1 MKTAKIILVLLII
14 LAHETYAQQK
24 AFRIPDTLKTKSIDY
39 IIDRLDENED
49 DKLLDSIYVYTYL
62 LKSKATNDYDNTI
75 KAYNRVMH
83 KSPKETWLQYCDS
96 MLVVA
101 KKSKTDSLLGS
112 AYLTKGIVY
121 YSFKQEP
128 KALDNFIIADS
139 FISKSDNQYLKY
151 KTKYSI
157 AQIKYYLGYY
167 EEAISILK
175 ECAEYFR
182 NNEPGKPHLRTLHS
196 LSLCYIKTKRYD
208 LATATNDLGYREA
221 INIDEPSTIP
231 YFINSEGQ
239 NEYFRKNYSSA
250 IEKLQKSLAPIAKGN
265 DFANVSTTYF
275 YIGRSYWALG
285 EKDKAV
291 PYLKKVD
298 DYFKSENYMKEDLL
312 EAYDLLAKY
321 YEAKG
326 NQTAQLQYLT
336 GLLEAETFVNKN
348 FRYLAESISRKYDMK
363 KIIESTEELKRKLFF
378 RDKMDIIFG
387 VIFLIVTI
395 VLGYIICRQ
404 YQRRKQRKQ
413 KFKGIISHKDRI
425 ASPVAANEK
434 IVDGDLVIK
443 PEIVAAV
450 SKKLEKFEDSD
461 IFLDKDFNLNKMAAY
476 VDCNTRYTSRII
488 YETRKKKYI
497 EYVDDLRI
505 DFIVNRLK
513 TDNRYRNYT
522 IKALTEEAGF
532 KSPQKFKEA
541 FVKSTQLTPLY
552 FIREMKKQSSTQE
565 L

>member
-1 MKTAKIILVLLII
+1 MKTAKIIFVLLII
-14 LAHETYAQQK
+14 LAQETYAQQK
-24 AFRIPDTLKTKSIDY
+24 AFKIPDTLKSKSIDY
-39 IIDRLDENED
+39 VIDRLDENED
-49 DKLLDSIYVYTYL
+49 DKSLDSIYAYTYL
-62 LKSKATNDYDNTI
+62 LKSKAANDYDNTI
-75 KAYNRVMH
+75 KAYNTVMH
-83 KSPKETWLQYCDS
+83 KSPKEAWLQYCDS

-112 AYLTKGIVY
+112 AYLTRGIVY
-121 YSFKQEP
+121 YYFKQEP

-167 EEAISILK
+167 EEAISLLK
-175 ECAEYFR
+175 ECEVYFR
-182 NNEPGKPHLRTLHS
+182 INEPGKPHLRTLHS
-196 LSLCYIKTKRYD
+196 LSMCYIKTKRYD

-221 INIDEPSTIP
+221 IDVDEPSTIP
-231 YFINSEGQ
+231 YLTNSEGQ
-239 NEYFRKNYSSA
+239 NEYFRKNYRSA
-250 IEKLQKSLAPIAKGN
+250 IEKLQKSLAPITKGN
-265 DFANVSTTYF
+265 DFANVSTTNF

-285 EKDKAV
+285 EKEKAI

-298 DYFKSENYMKEDLL
+298 DYFKSENFMKEDLL
-312 EAYDLLAKY
+312 EAYDLLAQY

-326 NQTAQLQYLT
+326 NPTQQLKYLT
-336 GLLEAETFVNKN
+336 GLLKAETFVNKN
-348 FRYLAESISRKYDMK
+348 FRYLSDSISRKYDMK

-387 VIFLIVTI
+387 IIFLIVTL
-395 VLGYIICRQ
+395 VFGFIICRQ

-425 ASPVAANEK
+425 ASPVPANEK
-434 IVDGDLVIK
+434 IVDGDLIIK

-488 YETRKKKYI
+488 CETRKKKYI

-513 TDNRYRNYT
+513 TDNKYRNYT

-541 FVKSTQLTPLY
+541 FVKSTELTPLY
-552 FIREMKKQSSTQE
+552 FIRELKKQSTT
-565 L
+565 

>member
-1 MKTAKIILVLLII
+1 MKTVKIILVLLII
-14 LAHETYAQQK
+14 LTQETYAQQK
-24 AFRIPDTLKTKSIDY
+24 AFKIPDTLKSKSIDY
-39 IIDRLDENED
+39 VIDRLDENED
-49 DKLLDSIYVYTYL
+49 NKSLDSIYAYTYL
-62 LKSKATNDYDNTI
+62 LKSKAANDYDNTI
-75 KAYNRVMH
+75 KAYNTVMH
-83 KSPKETWLQYCDS
+83 KSPKDTWLQYCDS

-112 AYLTKGIVY
+112 AYLTRGIVY
-121 YSFKQEP
+121 YYFKQEP

-167 EEAISILK
+167 EEAISLLK
-175 ECAEYFR
+175 ECEIYFR
-182 NNEPGKPHLRTLHS
+182 LNEPGKPHLRTLHS
-196 LSLCYIKTKRYD
+196 LSMCYIKTKRYD

-221 INIDEPSTIP
+221 IDVDEPSTIP
-231 YFINSEGQ
+231 FFTNSEGQ
-239 NEYFRKNYSSA
+239 NEYFRKNYRSA

-265 DFANVSTTYF
+265 DFANVSTTNF

-285 EKDKAV
+285 EKEKAI

-298 DYFKSENYMKEDLL
+298 DYFKRENFMKEDLL
-312 EAYDLLAKY
+312 EAYDLLAQY
-321 YEAKG
+321 YESKG
-326 NQTAQLQYLT
+326 NPTQQLKYLT
-336 GLLEAETFVNKN
+336 GLLKAETFVNKN
-348 FRYLAESISRKYDMK
+348 FRYLSEGISRKYDMK
-363 KIIESTEELKRKLFF
+363 KIIESTEELKKKLFF

-387 VIFLIVTI
+387 IIFLIVT
-395 VLGYIICRQ
+395 LGFGFIICRQ
-404 YQRRKQRKQ
+404 YQRRKLRKQ

-425 ASPVAANEK
+425 ASPVPANEK
-434 IVDGDLVIK
+434 IVDGDLIIK

-488 YETRKKKYI
+488 CETRKKKYI

-513 TDNRYRNYT
+513 TDNKYRNYT

-541 FVKSTQLTPLY
+541 FVKSTELTPLY
-552 FIREMKKQSSTQE
+552 FIRELKKQSTT
-565 L
+565 

>member
-1 MKTAKIILVLLII
+1 MPILI
-14 LAHETYAQQK
+14 
-24 AFRIPDTLKTKSIDY
+24 F
-39 IIDRLDENED
+39 
-49 DKLLDSIYVYTYL
+49 
-62 LKSKATNDYDNTI
+62 SKAASDYDNTI
-75 KAYNRVMH
+75 KAYNTVMH

-112 AYLTKGIVY
+112 AYLTRGIVY
-121 YSFKQEP
+121 YYFKQEP

-139 FISKSDNQYLKY
+139 FISKSNNQYLKY

-167 EEAISILK
+167 EEAISLLK
-175 ECAEYFR
+175 ECEEYFR

-221 INIDEPSTIP
+221 IDIDEPSTIP
-231 YFINSEGQ
+231 YFTNSEGQ
-239 NEYFRKNYSSA
+239 NEYFRKNYRSA

-265 DFANVSTTYF
+265 DFANVSTTNF

-285 EKDKAV
+285 EKEKAI

-298 DYFKSENYMKEDLL
+298 DYFKSENFMKEDLL
-312 EAYDLLAKY
+312 EAYDLLAQY

-326 NQTAQLQYLT
+326 NPTQQLKYLT
-336 GLLEAETFVNKN
+336 GLLKAETFVNKN
-348 FRYLAESISRKYDMK
+348 FRYLSESISRKYDMK

-387 VIFLIVTI
+387 ILFLIVTL
-395 VLGYIICRQ
+395 VFGFIICRQ

-425 ASPVAANEK
+425 ASPVPANEK

-461 IFLDKDFNLNKMAAY
+461 IFLDKDFNLNKMAAF

-488 YETRKKKYI
+488 CETRKKKYI

-513 TDNRYRNYT
+513 TDNKYRNYT

-541 FVKSTQLTPLY
+541 FVKSTELTPLY
-552 FIREMKKQSSTQE
+552 FIRELKKQSTT
-565 L
+565 

>member
-1 MKTAKIILVLLII
+1 
-14 LAHETYAQQK
+14 
-24 AFRIPDTLKTKSIDY
+24 
-39 IIDRLDENED
+39 
-49 DKLLDSIYVYTYL
+49 
-62 LKSKATNDYDNTI
+62 
-75 KAYNRVMH
+75 
-83 KSPKETWLQYCDS
+83 
-96 MLVVA
+96 
-101 KKSKTDSLLGS
+101 
-112 AYLTKGIVY
+112 
-121 YSFKQEP
+121 
-128 KALDNFIIADS
+128 
-139 FISKSDNQYLKY
+139 
-151 KTKYSI
+151 
-157 AQIKYYLGYY
+157 
-167 EEAISILK
+167 
-175 ECAEYFR
+175 
-182 NNEPGKPHLRTLHS
+182 
-196 LSLCYIKTKRYD
+196 

-221 INIDEPSTIP
+221 IDLDEPSTIP
-231 YFINSEGQ
+231 YFTNSEGQ
-239 NEYFRKNYSSA
+239 NEYFRRNYRSA
-250 IEKLQKSLAPIAKGN
+250 IEKLQQSLAPITKGN
-265 DFANVSTTYF
+265 DFANVSTTNF

-285 EKDKAV
+285 EKERAI

-298 DYFKSENYMKEDLL
+298 DYFRSENFMKEDLL
-312 EAYDLLAKY
+312 EAYDLLAQY

-326 NQTAQLQYLT
+326 NPTEQLKYLT
-336 GLLEAETFVNKN
+336 GLLKAETFVNKN
-348 FRYLAESISRKYDMK
+348 FRYLSEGISRKYDMK

-387 VIFLIVTI
+387 ILFLIVTL
-395 VLGYIICRQ
+395 VFGFIICRQ

-425 ASPVAANEK
+425 ASPVPSNEK

-488 YETRKKKYI
+488 CETRKKKYI

-513 TDNRYRNYT
+513 TDNKYRNYT

-541 FVKSTQLTPLY
+541 FVKSTELTPLY
-552 FIREMKKQSSTQE
+552 FIRELKKQSKT
-565 L
+565 